1 MEVSMKQYGVFHP
14 LLLSFYSKSL
24 YRDVAKNW
32 KGVAFSYLLLL
43 LALTWVPVM
52 MHFHNSLSDGI
63 SREAPQIVN
72 QIPKITITKGEVSID
87 APVPYSI
94 IDPQSGEQI
103 AAIDTSGQITSIDQ
117 TKAIVLL
124 TKKNLIV
131 RQQHR
136 GETRIFDLS
145 AIQSLTLD
153 RDSVMSWLQA
163 FKKWFAL
170 IAYPFALGASFAY
183 RIIQVLIY
191 ALIGML
197 FASILKTTPDYTALV
212 RLSVIAITPVVLLNT
227 LRKLLDVP
235 VPMTWLISFVIAMG
249 YLFMAVKANAD
260 AEPTRTA

>member
-1 MEVSMKQYGVFHP
+1 MKQYGVFHP
-14 LLLSFYSKSL
+14 LLLSFYSKPL

-32 KGVAFSYLLLL
+32 KGVGFLYLLLL
-43 LALTWVPVM
+43 LALTWIPVM
-52 MHFHNSLSDGI
+52 MQFHYNLSNAV
-63 SREAPQIVN
+63 SREAPKIVN

-117 TKAIVLL
+117 TKAFMLL
-124 TKKNLIV
+124 TKKNLII

-163 FKKWFAL
+163 FNKWFAFV
-170 IAYPFALGASFAY
+170 AYPFALGASFAY
-183 RIIQVLIY
+183 RIIQVLLY

-197 FASILKTTPDYTALV
+197 MASILKITLDYAALV
-212 RLSVIAITPVVLLNT
+212 RLSVIAITPVILLNT
-227 LRKLLDVP
+227 LRKLLGVHVP
-235 VPMTWLISFVIAMG
+235 LTWLISFVIAMC
-249 YLFMAVKANAD
+249 YLFIAVKANAGTES
-260 AEPTRTA
+260 APAS